1 MSAQEAARTRRL
13 VSLCEVPVSG
23 EGGTRWS
30 ADDGGG
36 GGGGGGGGAG
46 ALLDVLE
53 LDW

>member
-1 MSAQEAARTRRL
+1 M
-13 VSLCEVPVSG
+13 SG

-36 GGGGGGGGAG
+36 GGGGGGAG

>member
-1 MSAQEAARTRRL
+1 MR
-13 VSLCEVPVSG
+13 G

-30 ADDGGG
+30 ADDG